1 MKKQPAKTAK
11 TEKTDY
17 TLTKAFAKI
26 LSSQE
31 APDALQLLTEILTE
45 KELEYIERRLRIA
58 LMLKKGESYTKIQKE
73 LQVSAAT
80 VAVVAEQMK
89 QPGFQALVN
98 HLHKE
103 ISRFRWIAKFFSR
116 RHNQGLKKSSK
127 QVQ

>member
-1 MKKQPAKTAK
+1 MKKQPARPAK
-11 TEKTDY
+11 TEKIDY

-31 APDALQLLTEILTE
+31 APGALQLLTEILTD

-58 LMLKKGESYTKIQKE
+58 LMLKQGESYTKIQKE

-89 QPGFQALVN
+89 QSGFQALVN

-103 ISRFRWIAKFFSR
+103 ISRFRWITNFFS